1 MSKEAIQ
8 KILEKYQDVLQM
20 SEIVP
25 NMLRSIGW
33 YFLHFLV
40 WITDL
45 VSNLTI
51 QVLTL
56 FGLLTQDS
64 ISKLILEAKPVLISV
79 LALAI
84 IYIGIKLMLG
94 RPINKA
100 DIFATLVVAVLFLG
114 SVNIGLQKGSEL
126 TKEAS
131 KAIENFD
138 PDSKKQTD
146 GTKVGSSMLAKSIVD
161 VQLMAE
167 KGFPDVKTTR
177 NNQKYNNLNA
187 SAIKHINI
195 NQELEEKEIKKKD
208 SKEVLKKKLV
218 VDEAG
223 RQKVE
228 DLEKNWFGLG
238 DEKYYRF
245 HVKWF
250 TAAVGLICL
259 ALGHFLAALRV
270 ASIALEIIVNK
281 ILAIFFSHA
290 LQGERLK
297 STIIDILNG
306 FVSIIMI
313 FFCLFL
319 YKEVVSFLN
328 DKPTGIW
335 LVGLIAATW
344 FMIDGP
350 KSIERKF
357 GYDAGLRSPFYTMA
371 GMYGMGKAATALAT
385 NTASGTSSMIK
396 AVRDDFSKSKRND
409 VNNNSNEQQSKSE
422 QLNKASNNQNTDK
435 QQNVK
440 DNQNIDSNSQVN
452 DRQNNTESNSS
463 HNGQSNSKRQSL
475 DEEMKNSNYGNN
487 TFKGVGES
495 HSQLWANRAPDGG
508 RKKETLNDV
517 IKRTQGEK
525 SNTPKTNQFNTNT
538 PKANP
543 MNAPKAQRKITD
555 NGFSKQQNTSQNN
568 PSPKSYKDVQNVKP
582 VQTNKPVNKSIP
594 KSHVN
599 KPINK
604 NRSKN
609 IKPKR

>member
-1 MSKEAIQ
+1 MRDGATQ
-8 KILEKYQDVLQM
+8 KVLEKYQDVLQM

-146 GTKVGSSMLAKSIVD
+146 GTKVGSSMLAKSIID

-187 SAIKHINI
+187 STIKHINI
-195 NQELEEKEIKKKD
+195 NQELEEKEVKKKE
-208 SKEVLKKKLV
+208 SKEILKKKLV

-228 DLEKNWFGLG
+228 DLDKNWFGLG

-385 NTASGTSSMIK
+385 NTARGTSSMIK
-396 AVRDDFSKSKRND
+396 AVRDDFSKSKIND
-409 VNNNSNEQQSKSE
+409 VKNNNNEQQSKSE

-435 QQNVK
+435 QQNVT

-463 HNGQSNSKRQSL
+463 HNGQSNSNRQSL

-525 SNTPKTNQFNTNT
+525 ANTPKTNQLNTNT

-582 VQTNKPVNKSIP
+582 IQTNKPVNKSIP

-604 NRSKN
+604 NSSKN